1 VAGEE
6 APGIFYAGA
15 AFVGGFEEV
24 AHLSGDVAE
33 GGHSEEMGERNF
45 DQEAEGVGDEERAD
59 HAGDGAFPGF
69 FRGDVW
75 GEGMFAEGAAG
86 KIGEGVGGPG

>member
-1 VAGEE
+1 VAREE
-6 APGIFYAGA
+6 AAGIFYAGG

-24 AHLSGDVAE
+24 AHLSSDVAE
-33 GGHSEEMGERNF
+33 SGHGEEMWERHF
-45 DQEAEGVGDEERAD
+45 DPIAEGVGDKKRAD

-69 FRGDVW
+69 FRGDVR

-86 KIGEGVGGPG
+86 EIGEGVGGPG